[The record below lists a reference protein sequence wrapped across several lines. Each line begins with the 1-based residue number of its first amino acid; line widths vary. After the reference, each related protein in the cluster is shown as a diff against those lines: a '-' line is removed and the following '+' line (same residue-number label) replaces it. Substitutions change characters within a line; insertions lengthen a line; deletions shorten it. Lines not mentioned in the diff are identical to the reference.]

1 MYIDKKLIEAY
12 ENLQNVS
19 QQKIKDLSDELIS
32 VKAKMKNLIGNVSKD
47 VDNILKKIFC
57 RRK

>member
-1 MYIDKKLIEAY
+1 MCFKDFLKTDIIKKMYIDKKLIEAY

-32 VKAKMKNLIGNVSKD
+32 VKAKMKNLIGNVS
-47 VDNILKKIFC
+47 
-57 RRK
+57 